1 MGGDI
6 AQKTLADL
14 SSAKLSPK
22 LRAMLGFL
30 EKLTL
35 NPEGVSKEDAE
46 PLKAVGIKKAAA
58 TDAIYVA
65 ALFCVYNRLADAF
78 GFALPTDNYQ
88 MAPKILLSFIGY
100 R

>member
-1 MGGDI
+1 M
-6 AQKTLADL
+6 L
-14 SSAKLSPK
+14 S
-22 LRAMLGFL
+22 FL

-35 NPEGVSKEDAE
+35 NPEGMTLADAA
-46 PLKAVGIKKAAA
+46 PLRAAGIKKDAA

-88 MAPKILLSFIGY
+88 MAPKILLSFVGY

>member
-1 MGGDI
+1 M
-6 AQKTLADL
+6 LA
-14 SSAKLSPK
+14 
-22 LRAMLGFL
+22 FL

-35 NPEGVSKEDAE
+35 TPDALGEADTAALRAAGVKREE
-46 PLKAVGIKKAAA
+46 A
-58 TDAIYVA
+58 TDALYVA

-78 GFALPTDNYQ
+78 GFALPTDDYQ